1 MKKIKH
7 LLFAGIFTAVMSLSI
22 SATVSAEAVD
32 IPSSAKVWNGHSYY
46 LYKQTMKFS
55 AAQAYCEA
63 RGGHLAVIDNAAE
76 NQMLTKYL
84 AEQKCDAAMIGL
96 YDADGSNGSWSTWV
110 TGKSTKSYTNWGYKQ
125 PDWAGQ
131 TICVLNSTPNS
142 YYGWEVGQWDNGW
155 DGDYHF
161 LCEWETSDRLDLEDA
176 SITLSPQEYTYNG
189 FARKPSVTVEFLN
202 ENGKFKTLKKN
213 TDYTVSY
220 SDNKK
225 PGEATV
231 TITGVGKYTG
241 TNSETFD
248 IVPRSPSSLS
258 LKKEKSAKV
267 TMTWK
272 RQKEAE
278 YDEIE
283 YSTSRDFE
291 NSKTI
296 STKGNGMTFEDAK
309 NPLSSKKKYTFTGLK
324 PKTKYYIR
332 IRSWANNQCSKWEG
346 KTIKTK
352 K

>member
-22 SATVSAEAVD
+22 SATASAEAVD

-76 NQMLTKYL
+76 NQMLTEYL
-84 AEQKCDAAMIGL
+84 AEQKCEAAMIGL

-110 TGKSTKSYTNWGYKQ
+110 TGKSTNSYTNWGYKQ

-155 DGDYHF
+155 NGDYHF

-220 SDNKK
+220 SDNKR

-231 TITGVGKYTG
+231 TVTGVGKYTG
-241 TNSETFD
+241 TNRETFD